1 MREIVTNQSV
11 KIPKDVTVSVKA
23 RRITVTG
30 PRGVLKR
37 AFKHLSLDIYMV
49 NKRLIKVEKWF
60 GKRKELASVRTVC
73 SHIENM
79 IKGVTKVRN
88 TDIFHAHVVAM

>member
-1 MREIVTNQSV
+1 MKEIVTNQCV
-11 KIPKDVTVSVKA
+11 KIPKDVTVSVKS

-37 AFKHLSLDIYMV
+37 AFKHLNIDIYMV
-49 NKRLIKVEKWF
+49 SKKLIKVEKWF

-79 IKGVTKVRN
+79 IKGVTKVS
-88 TDIFHAHVVAM
+88 